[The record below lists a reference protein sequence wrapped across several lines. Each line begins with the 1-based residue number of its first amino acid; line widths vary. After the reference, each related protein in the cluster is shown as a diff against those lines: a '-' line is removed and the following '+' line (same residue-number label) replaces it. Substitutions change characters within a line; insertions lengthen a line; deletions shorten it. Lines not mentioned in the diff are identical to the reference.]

1 MAGLSVRTNKEI
13 AAEALRRAVII
24 REKRT
29 SAWKNV
35 LGAFYIVVCFVLI
48 TGISVILPSI
58 IPDHETAPSQNAN
71 YGTLFS
77 DGEIGGYLLIGLVSF
92 VLGIAV
98 TLYCK
103 KYAQKQRAKKY

>member
-13 AAEALRRAVII
+13 AAEALRRAEII
-24 REKRT
+24 RGKRA
-29 SAWKNV
+29 SIRRKV
-35 LGAFYIVVCFVLI
+35 RGAFYIVACLVLI
-48 TGISVILPSI
+48 TGISVLLPFV

-77 DGEIGGYLLIGLVSF
+77 DSEIGGYLLIGLISF

-103 KYAQKQRAKKY
+103 KYVHEQRAKKD

>member
-1 MAGLSVRTNKEI
+1 VRTNKEI
-13 AAEALRRAVII
+13 AAEALRRAEII

-29 SAWKNV
+29 SARKKARD
-35 LGAFYIVVCFVLI
+35 AFYIAACLVLI
-48 TGISVILPSI
+48 TGISVILPSV

-103 KYAQKQRAKKY
+103 KYAQEQRAKKD